1 MISSV
6 WIRATMK
13 AIHIEYQRRLKNL
26 MYKELHRKI
35 ENRKKVFWPGMEK
48 AIITFPN
55 NDTQLDTITTSQS
68 PEIIDADFLHFK
80 ISSKEYQ
87 YILVLTDHFAKFFQ
101 AYLTR
106 AS

>member
-1 MISSV
+1 
-6 WIRATMK
+6 
-13 AIHIEYQRRLKNL
+13 

-35 ENRKKVFWPGMEK
+35 ENREKVFWPGMEK
-48 AIITFPN
+48 DIHHYIAKQWYPIRHP
-55 NDTQLDTITTSQS
+55 ITTLQS

-87 YILVLTDHFAKFFQ
+87 YILVLTDHFAQFFQ

>member
-1 MISSV
+1 
-6 WIRATMK
+6 MK
-13 AIHIEYQRRLKNL
+13 AIHIEYQRRLENL

-80 ISSKEYQ
+80 ISSREYQ